1 MVGDEWARSQPAPK
15 QQIMLALAMTRI
27 DSQDETTF
35 LRRNMTRARIPP
47 KWRKIHATLD
57 KARSVLAG
65 WG

>member
-1 MVGDEWARSQPAPK
+1 MVGGEWARSQPAPK
-15 QQIMLALAMTRI
+15 QQIMLALAMTSI
-27 DSQDETTF
+27 DAQDETTF

-47 KWRKIHATLD
+47 KWRKIHAAVD